1 MQHNQQGVN
10 NFRTILIQYLNSLWT
25 YRCLFFL
32 NLKIAT
38 YICICEPNKDTL
50 QSCGITILTKSFRVI
65 SRLYSHFQCRK
76 TSFFLSQLFGFFFLL
91 ISLNKQIAQWN
102 SEFKQILNI
111 VHIQTLICNRLYK
124 ERSLPSL
131 KEETLTVIE
140 NCTLF
145 FEG

>member
-25 YRCLFFL
+25 YRCLFFF

-76 TSFFLSQLFGFFFLL
+76 TFFFLSQFVFFYWFPL
-91 ISLNKQIAQWN
+91 INKLCN
-102 SEFKQILNI
+102 EILNSNKYLI
-111 VHIQTLICNRLYK
+111 LYIYRLICNRLYK
-124 ERSLPSL
+124 ERSLTSL
-131 KEETLTVIE
+131 KEETLTVME